1 MISKSNWG
9 LGVFKWIAIVL
20 ASLLDAPATATT
32 VDTTDAWSGAITYG
46 WFGSGTSLI
55 APDGATSLDS
65 ISFFFEGDAAGQ
77 TFDFW
82 IASDFYSANVLFEQS
97 FTAVSGQKTFLIDL
111 ALEPGDLLYT
121 FMDFGDYA
129 GYSTLYTPYDTY
141 SGGLAY
147 FLDSNGYWIWDFS
160 QAIWEGGSGGLDEYY
175 SQIEIFGDDLSYLLR
190 AAMYWIWGLPGDFVP
205 PEEFN
210 LEPDLTFVANFS
222 TPVPVPLP
230 ATGLMLLTGIGSL
243 VAFRRRKAVA

>member
-1 MISKSNWG
+1 MR
-9 LGVFKWIAIVL
+9 
-20 ASLLDAPATATT
+20 
-32 VDTTDAWSGAITYG
+32 
-46 WFGSGTSLI
+46 LI
-55 APDGATSLDS
+55 
-65 ISFFFEGDAAGQ
+65 
-77 TFDFW
+77 
-82 IASDFYSANVLFEQS
+82 
-97 FTAVSGQKTFLIDL
+97 
-111 ALEPGDLLYT
+111 
-121 FMDFGDYA
+121 
-129 GYSTLYTPYDTY
+129 
-141 SGGLAY
+141 
-147 FLDSNGYWIWDFS
+147 GYWIWDFS